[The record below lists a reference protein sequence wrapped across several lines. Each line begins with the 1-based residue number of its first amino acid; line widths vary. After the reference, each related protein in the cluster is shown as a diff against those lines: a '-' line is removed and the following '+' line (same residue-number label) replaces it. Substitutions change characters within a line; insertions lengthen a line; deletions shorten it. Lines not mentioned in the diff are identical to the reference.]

1 MADRKHTFDTRRSF
15 EKGQLLLKGHT
26 NPKQQLKVPQLSI
39 LNVHRDEHKSTQA
52 QAVAA
57 LPLLTPWEDAAS
69 AKGTW
74 DSLRFSGAAL
84 DGSTDP
90 VSMF

>member
-1 MADRKHTFDTRRSF
+1 M
-15 EKGQLLLKGHT
+15 LKGHT
-26 NPKQQLKVPQLSI
+26 NPKQQLKVPELSI
-39 LNVHRDEHKSTQA
+39 LNVHRDEHSTQA

-69 AKGTW
+69 VKAAW